1 MQRYQACFWLWRNSD
16 LKHYLV
22 PQSAHKKSLKGKMI
36 SEPNKQLAHILWI
49 GGATDSGKSTVAQ
62 NLAQRYGIFVYHYD
76 KVDNEQIEKLSK
88 TVSEI
93 HQFFNASMDDRWIN
107 TTPKMMLDFLLISFL
122 HRFQLVIESLL
133 EMPKEK
139 PIIVEG
145 FGLLP
150 DLVHPMLSNRHQAIW
165 FVPTEKFKRESMTR
179 RGKPSFASSLTN
191 PEQAK
196 MNLFT
201 RDMMLA
207 NYYRKQVLSY
217 GYTLCE
223 IDGSQ
228 SSDEMTDMAE
238 FHFAKYLSVFSHR

>member
-1 MQRYQACFWLWRNSD
+1 
-16 LKHYLV
+16 
-22 PQSAHKKSLKGKMI
+22 MI

-62 NLAQRYGIFVYHYD
+62 NLAQRYGISVYHYD
-76 KVDNEQIEKLSK
+76 KVDNEQIEKLAK
-88 TVSEI
+88 TVPEI
-93 HQFFNASMDDRWIN
+93 HQFINASMEERWIN
-107 TTPKMMLDFLLISFL
+107 TTPKMMFDFLLTSFQ

-133 EMPKEK
+133 EMPKDK

-150 DLVHPMLSNRHQAIW
+150 ELVHPMLSSHYQAIW
-165 FVPTEKFKRESMTR
+165 FIPTEKFKRESMTR

-196 MNLFT
+196 TNLFT

-207 NYYRKQVLSY
+207 DYYRKQVLSY
-217 GYTLCE
+217 GYTLYE

-228 SSDEMTDMAE
+228 STDEITDMTE
-238 FHFAKYLSVFSHR
+238 LHFANYLSVFSH